1 MFRELGAAA
10 VVADQVSRDLMQP
23 GEPLLARVIE
33 AFGPGFRRP
42 DGNLDRKALAK
53 LVFADDDARCRL
65 EALTHP
71 AMIEEMRL
79 RVEQAQAEGYPLI
92 VVEAAV
98 LYTMGADKLVDYVV
112 LVTAGREERL
122 RRLMQRDGLCRTEA
136 EARLQLHERIG
147 LDHPPADYV
156 IDTTAGLEDTRRQVE
171 CLWRQFVS
179 PNGE

>member
-1 MFRELGAAA
+1 
-10 VVADQVSRDLMQP
+10 
-23 GEPLLARVIE
+23 
-33 AFGPGFRRP
+33 
-42 DGNLDRKALAK
+42 
-53 LVFADDDARCRL
+53 
-65 EALTHP
+65 
-71 AMIEEMRL
+71 MIEEMRL